1 MWSIRGDLLTGNNVF
16 LDSLHKEDITAYSLL
31 ISAH

>member
-1 MWSIRGDLLTGNNVF
+1 MRSIGGDLLIGNNIF
-16 LDSLHKEDITAYSLL
+16 SDSVHKEDITAYSLL